1 MNFGISLV
9 SLLVCIAVGGLLV
22 KLKYFRFLDER
33 SSRFES
39 LDGLRGF
46 LAISVFFH
54 HFAVTY
60 HWKIHGIWTKPPPEI
75 YYLNY
80 GKVGV
85 AIFFMITGFLFI
97 SKISKSNEKI
107 DWPKLY
113 ESRFFRIV
121 PLYLF
126 ALALI
131 SLIVFHNSEY
141 QLNSQ
146 PIDLLKQYIRWMMFQ
161 GGSINNYPDTNII
174 IAGVEWTLRYEWLF
188 YFLLPVLSIALWK
201 GNIYTNLAVVVT
213 IIYLYIHP
221 VAFVIYPSADFST
234 SNFIFF
240 AVGGLASIIP
250 KINNININFVRS
262 KTVSTIVLTLAFG
275 CIFYPHTFDL
285 IHIAIISILFFL
297 VVLGNDLFGLFRLK
311 STKLLGEISY
321 SIYLLHGM
329 VLYILFS
336 QIPIANISEMTPS
349 EYALLMPFLSVA
361 VVLVSSVTFLLVEKT
376 SMDFGKK
383 FLLSR
388 SIYSA
393 KEIMTK
399 ALHRRHR

>member
-1 MNFGISLV
+1 M
-9 SLLVCIAVGGLLV
+9 V
-22 KLKYFRFLDER
+22 KLKYFPFLDER

-146 PIDLLKQYIRWMMFQ
+146 PIDLLKQYM
-161 GGSINNYPDTNII
+161 GST
-174 IAGVEWTLRYEWLF
+174 
-188 YFLLPVLSIALWK
+188 
-201 GNIYTNLAVVVT
+201 
-213 IIYLYIHP
+213 
-221 VAFVIYPSADFST
+221 T
-234 SNFIFF
+234 S
-240 AVGGLASIIP
+240 
-250 KINNININFVRS
+250 
-262 KTVSTIVLTLAFG
+262 
-275 CIFYPHTFDL
+275 
-285 IHIAIISILFFL
+285 
-297 VVLGNDLFGLFRLK
+297 
-311 STKLLGEISY
+311 
-321 SIYLLHGM
+321 
-329 VLYILFS
+329 
-336 QIPIANISEMTPS
+336 
-349 EYALLMPFLSVA
+349 
-361 VVLVSSVTFLLVEKT
+361 
-376 SMDFGKK
+376 
-383 FLLSR
+383 SR
-388 SIYSA
+388 
-393 KEIMTK
+393 
-399 ALHRRHR
+399 H